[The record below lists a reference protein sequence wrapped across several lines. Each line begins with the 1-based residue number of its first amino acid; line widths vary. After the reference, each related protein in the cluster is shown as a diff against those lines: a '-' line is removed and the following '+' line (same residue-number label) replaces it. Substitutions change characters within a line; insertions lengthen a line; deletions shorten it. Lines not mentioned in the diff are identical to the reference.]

1 MRIDINLAS
10 QPYEDGRQFWL
21 RWGTALAV
29 VAVLTLALLAGTVTG
44 WLNARRDHAKIA
56 DLRTRIGQRD
66 ETRQQAE
73 DFLNRPENR
82 ATRDES
88 QLLNDLIEHKAFSW
102 TRVLE
107 DLEKVMPPRV
117 HLVSIHPEVDED
129 NQLALKMVVAGDS
142 RERGIEL
149 ERRMEDSRRF
159 ARTRIADERYQQ
171 STTGDSAQLDIVA
184 IYVPEML
191 PEPAAAPAP
200 AAKTRTDPK
209 GQNSKRRKP
218 NARPAANSPKH

>member
-10 QPYEDGRQFWL
+10 QPYEDARQFWL

-44 WLNARRDHAKIA
+44 WLNARRDRAKIA
-56 DLRTRIGQRD
+56 DLRTRITQSD
-66 ETRQQAE
+66 QTRQQAE

-88 QLLNDLIEHKAFSW
+88 QLINELIEHKAFSW

-117 HLVSIHPEVDED
+117 HLVSIRPELDED
-129 NQLALKMVVAGDS
+129 NQLALKMVVVGDA

-149 ERRMEDSRRF
+149 ERRMEDSRHF
-159 ARTRIADERYQQ
+159 ARTRISDERYQQ
-171 STTGDSAQLDIVA
+171 STTGDNAQMDIVA
-184 IYVPEML
+184 IYVPETL
-191 PEPAAAPAP
+191 PEPAPAP
-200 AAKTRTDPK
+200 TTRAESPK
-209 GQNSKRRKP
+209 EQNSKRRKP
-218 NARPAANSPKH
+218 DARPAANSPKH

>member
-10 QPYEDGRQFWL
+10 QPYEDARQFWL
-21 RWGTALAV
+21 RWGTALAA

-44 WLNARRDHAKIA
+44 WFNARRDRAKIA
-56 DLRTRIGQRD
+56 DLRTRIAQRD
-66 ETRQQAE
+66 QTRQQAE

-88 QLLNDLIEHKAFSW
+88 QLINELIEHKAFSW

-117 HLVSIHPEVDED
+117 HLVSIRPELDED
-129 NQLALKMVVAGDS
+129 NQLALKMVVVGDS

-149 ERRMEDSRRF
+149 ERRMEDSRHF
-159 ARTRIADERYQQ
+159 ARTRISDERYQQ
-171 STTGDSAQLDIVA
+171 STTGDNAQMDIVA
-184 IYVPEML
+184 IYVPETL
-191 PEPAAAPAP
+191 PQPAPAP
-200 AAKTRTDPK
+200 TTRAANPK
-209 GQNSKRRKP
+209 EQNSKRRKP
-218 NARPAANSPKH
+218 DAGPAANSPKH

>member
-10 QPYEDGRQFWL
+10 QPYEDARQFWL
-21 RWGTALAV
+21 RWGTALAA

-44 WLNARRDHAKIA
+44 WFNARRDRAKIA
-56 DLRTRIGQRD
+56 DFRTRIAQRD
-66 ETRQQAE
+66 QTRQQAE

-88 QLLNDLIEHKAFSW
+88 QLINELIEHKAFSW

-117 HLVSIHPEVDED
+117 HLVSIRPELDED
-129 NQLALKMVVAGDS
+129 NQLALKMVVVGDS

-149 ERRMEDSRRF
+149 ERRMEDSRHF
-159 ARTRIADERYQQ
+159 ARTRISDERYQQ
-171 STTGDSAQLDIVA
+171 STSGDNAQMDIVA
-184 IYVPEML
+184 IYVPETL
-191 PEPAAAPAP
+191 PEPAPTARAEN
-200 AAKTRTDPK
+200 PK
-209 GQNSKRRKP
+209 AQHSKRRKP
-218 NARPAANSPKH
+218 DARPAANSPKH